1 MLYTSYMN
9 KKYLIELIK
18 SVILS
23 KQPPEKPDEVSF
35 EEIFK
40 ISKRHHIINMIY
52 YAITKLKNKPDE
64 KLLKLWKQE
73 YSISIMRDI
82 VQKEEFSVL
91 KNVFNENAIKHIPL
105 KGFELKKLY
114 PKSDMRDMSDLDILI
129 QNKDREKVKKLL
141 EGLNYTT
148 EKYGKGKDDIYYK
161 KPVMNIEIH
170 NSLLSES
177 LIEKYPY
184 LLKLNKMEKSI
195 KLKDYTYT
203 FSKDDILIYGI
214 VHIAKHFEIAGIGI
228 KSVIDWYLYSKKNFE
243 NIDWNYVNS
252 SLEELNLNKFYQ
264 TLIDLGKVWF
274 EEKDH
279 TDLTKNFEEH
289 IFNSGA
295 YGNINDRILNNL
307 AKNNNK
313 ISLVDRIRTL
323 KKMIFPTYLVM
334 CEQYPILKTRKK
346 LLYLYYIKRIFEI
359 IFFRRKNKLKII
371 KTIFS
376 EDKSTINKRKQFYK
390 DIGLEK

>member
-1 MLYTSYMN
+1 MN

-23 KQPPEKPDEVSF
+23 KQPLEKPDEVSF

-40 ISKRHHIINMIY
+40 ISKIHNIANLVY
-52 YAITKLKNKPDE
+52 YAIAKLENKPDE
-64 KLLKLWKQE
+64 KLFKLWKKE

-82 VQKEEFSVL
+82 VQKEEFSIL
-91 KNVFNENAIKHIPL
+91 KKVFNENAIKHIPL
-105 KGFELKKLY
+105 KGFELKILY

-141 EGLNYTT
+141 EELNYTT
-148 EKYGKGKDDIYYK
+148 EEYGKGKDDIYYK
-161 KPVMNIEIH
+161 KPIMNLEIH
-170 NSLLSES
+170 NNLFEENNEKMNSYFLSLS
-177 LIEKYPY
+177 
-184 LLKLNKMEKSI
+184 KMEKCI
-195 KLKDYTYT
+195 KEQEYLYI
-203 FSKDDILIYGI
+203 FSKEDFLIYGI
-214 VHIAKHFEIAGIGI
+214 SHVAKHFKGAGTGI

-274 EEKDH
+274 EEKEH
-279 TDLTKNFEEH
+279 ASLTKNFEEY
-289 IFNSGA
+289 IFNSGV
-295 YGNINDRILNNL
+295 YGNINDRILNTL
-307 AKNNNK
+307 VKNSNK

-323 KKMIFPTYLVM
+323 KKMTFPTYLVM

-346 LLYLYYIKRIFEI
+346 LLYLYNF
-359 IFFRRKNKLKII
+359 
-371 KTIFS
+371 
-376 EDKSTINKRKQFYK
+376 
-390 DIGLEK
+390 

>member
-1 MLYTSYMN
+1 MN

-23 KQPPEKPDEVSF
+23 KQPPEKPNEVSF

-40 ISKRHHIINMIY
+40 ISKKHHITNMIY
-52 YAITKLKNKPDE
+52 YAIIKLKNKPDE

-91 KNVFNENAIKHIPL
+91 KNVFNENGIKYIPL

-141 EGLNYTT
+141 EGLSYTT

-161 KPVMNIEIH
+161 KPIMNVEIH
-170 NSLLSES
+170 NSLLPES

-195 KLKDYTYT
+195 KIKDYTYS

-214 VHIAKHFEIAGIGI
+214 VHIAKHFEIAGTGI
-228 KSVIDWYLYSKKNFE
+228 KSVIDWYLYSKKNFK
-243 NIDWNYVNS
+243 NIDWNYVNN

-274 EEKDH
+274 EEKSH

-323 KKMIFPTYLVM
+323 KKMTFPTYLVM

-376 EDKSTINKRKQFYK
+376 EDKSTISKRKQFYK

>member
-1 MLYTSYMN
+1 MN

-18 SVILS
+18 NVILS

-35 EEIFK
+35 EELFRIA
-40 ISKRHHIINMIY
+40 KRHQIVNLVY
-52 YAITKLKNKPDE
+52 YAIAKLKNKPDE

-82 VQKEEFSVL
+82 IQKEEFSIL
-91 KNVFNENAIKHIPL
+91 KNIFNENAIKHIPL

-129 QNKDREKVKKLL
+129 KNKDREKVKKLL

-170 NSLLSES
+170 NTLFEENNQKMNNYFLSLS
-177 LIEKYPY
+177 
-184 LLKLNKMEKSI
+184 KMEKCI
-195 KLKDYTYT
+195 KKQEYLYI
-203 FSKDDILIYGI
+203 FSKEDTLIYGI
-214 VHIAKHFEIAGIGI
+214 SHIAKHFKGAGTGI

-243 NIDWNYVNS
+243 NIDWNYVNN

-274 EEKDH
+274 EEKSH
-279 TDLTKNFEEH
+279 TDLTKNFEEY
-289 IFNSGA
+289 IFNSGV
-295 YGNINDRILNNL
+295 YGNINDRILNSL
-307 AKNNNK
+307 AKNSNK
-313 ISLVDRIRTL
+313 ISLIDRIKTL
-323 KKMIFPTYLVM
+323 KKMTFPTYLVM

-376 EDKSTINKRKQFYK
+376 EDKSTISKRKQFYK

>member
-1 MLYTSYMN
+1 MN

-40 ISKRHHIINMIY
+40 ISKIHNIANLVY
-52 YAITKLKNKPDE
+52 YAVAKLENKPDE

-82 VQKEEFSVL
+82 VQKEEFSIL
-91 KNVFNENAIKHIPL
+91 KNVFNENAIKHILL
-105 KGFELKKLY
+105 KGFELKRLY
-114 PKSDMRDMSDLDILI
+114 LKSDMRDMSDLDILI

-141 EGLNYTT
+141 EKLNYTT

-161 KPVMNIEIH
+161 KPIMNIEIH
-170 NSLLSES
+170 NSLLPES

-195 KLKDYTYT
+195 KIKDYTYT

-214 VHIAKHFEIAGIGI
+214 VHIAKHFEIAGTGI

-274 EEKDH
+274 EEKSH

-295 YGNINDRILNNL
+295 YGNINDKILNNL
-307 AKNNNK
+307 AKNNNN

-323 KKMIFPTYLVM
+323 KKMTFPTYLVM

-376 EDKSTINKRKQFYK
+376 EDKSTISKRKQFYK

>member
-1 MLYTSYMN
+1 MN

-23 KQPPEKPDEVSF
+23 KQPPEKPNEVSF

-40 ISKRHHIINMIY
+40 ISKKHHITNMIY
-52 YAITKLKNKPDE
+52 YAIVKLKNKPDE

-141 EGLNYTT
+141 EGLSYTT

-161 KPVMNIEIH
+161 KPIMNIEIH
-170 NSLLSES
+170 NSLLPES

-195 KLKDYTYT
+195 KIKDYTYS

-214 VHIAKHFEIAGIGI
+214 VHIAKHFEIAGTGI

-274 EEKDH
+274 EEKSH

-323 KKMIFPTYLVM
+323 KKMTFPTYLVM

-376 EDKSTINKRKQFYK
+376 EDKSTISKRKQFYK

>member
-1 MLYTSYMN
+1 MN

-23 KQPPEKPDEVSF
+23 KQPPEKPNEVSF

-40 ISKRHHIINMIY
+40 ISKKHHITNMIY
-52 YAITKLKNKPDE
+52 YAIVKLKNKPDE

-105 KGFELKKLY
+105 KGFELKRLY

-141 EGLNYTT
+141 EGLSYTT

-161 KPVMNIEIH
+161 KPIMNIEIH
-170 NSLLSES
+170 NTLFEESNKKMNSYFLSLS
-177 LIEKYPY
+177 
-184 LLKLNKMEKSI
+184 KMERCI
-195 KLKDYTYT
+195 KEQEYLYI
-203 FSKDDILIYGI
+203 FSKEDFLIYGI
-214 VHIAKHFEIAGIGI
+214 SHIAKHFKGAGTGI

-323 KKMIFPTYLVM
+323 KKMTFPTYLVM

-376 EDKSTINKRKQFYK
+376 EDKSTISKRKQFYK

>member
-1 MLYTSYMN
+1 MN

-23 KQPPEKPDEVSF
+23 KQPLEKPDEVSF

-40 ISKRHHIINMIY
+40 ISKKHHITNMIY
-52 YAITKLKNKPDE
+52 YAIIKLKNKPDE

-141 EGLNYTT
+141 EGLSYTT

-161 KPVMNIEIH
+161 KPIMNIEIH
-170 NSLLSES
+170 NSLLPES

-195 KLKDYTYT
+195 KIKDYTYS

-214 VHIAKHFEIAGIGI
+214 VHIAKHFEIAGTGI
-228 KSVIDWYLYSKKNFE
+228 KSVIDWYLYSKKNFK

-274 EEKDH
+274 EEKSH

-323 KKMIFPTYLVM
+323 KKMTFPTYLVM

-376 EDKSTINKRKQFYK
+376 EDKSTISKRKQFYK

>member
-1 MLYTSYMN
+1 MN

-23 KQPPEKPDEVSF
+23 KQPPEKPNEVSF

-40 ISKRHHIINMIY
+40 ISKKHHITNMIY
-52 YAITKLKNKPDE
+52 YAIIKLKNKPDE

-141 EGLNYTT
+141 EGLSYTT

-161 KPVMNIEIH
+161 KPIMNIEIH
-170 NSLLSES
+170 NSLLPES

-195 KLKDYTYT
+195 KIKDYTYS

-214 VHIAKHFEIAGIGI
+214 VHIAKHFEIAGTGI
-228 KSVIDWYLYSKKNFE
+228 KSVIDWYLYSKKNFK

-274 EEKDH
+274 EEKSH

-323 KKMIFPTYLVM
+323 KKMTFPTYLVM

-376 EDKSTINKRKQFYK
+376 EDKSTISKRKQFYK

>member
-1 MLYTSYMN
+1 MN

-23 KQPPEKPDEVSF
+23 KQPPEKPNEVSF

-40 ISKRHHIINMIY
+40 ISKKHHITNMIY
-52 YAITKLKNKPDE
+52 YAIVKLKNKPDE

-105 KGFELKKLY
+105 KGFELKRLY

-141 EGLNYTT
+141 EGLSYTT

-161 KPVMNIEIH
+161 KPIMNIEIH
-170 NSLLSES
+170 NSLLPES

-195 KLKDYTYT
+195 KIKDYTYS

-214 VHIAKHFEIAGIGI
+214 VHIAKHFEIAGTGI
-228 KSVIDWYLYSKKNFE
+228 KSVIDWYLYSKKNFK

-274 EEKDH
+274 EEKSH

-323 KKMIFPTYLVM
+323 KKMTFPTYLVM

-376 EDKSTINKRKQFYK
+376 EDKSTISKRKQFYK

>member
-1 MLYTSYMN
+1 MN

-23 KQPPEKPDEVSF
+23 KQPLEKPDEVSF

-40 ISKRHHIINMIY
+40 ISKIHNIANLVY
-52 YAITKLKNKPDE
+52 YAVAKLENKPDE

-82 VQKEEFSVL
+82 VQKEEFSIL
-91 KNVFNENAIKHIPL
+91 KNVFNENAIKHILL
-105 KGFELKKLY
+105 KGFELKRLY

-141 EGLNYTT
+141 EKLNYTT

-161 KPVMNIEIH
+161 KPIMNIEIH
-170 NSLLSES
+170 NSLLPES

-195 KLKDYTYT
+195 KIKDYTYT

-214 VHIAKHFEIAGIGI
+214 VHIAKHFEIAGTGI

-274 EEKDH
+274 EEKSH

-295 YGNINDRILNNL
+295 YGNINDKILNNL
-307 AKNNNK
+307 AKNNNN

-323 KKMIFPTYLVM
+323 KKMTFPTYLVM

-376 EDKSTINKRKQFYK
+376 EDKSTISKRKQFYK

>member
-1 MLYTSYMN
+1 MN

-23 KQPPEKPDEVSF
+23 KQPPEKPNEVSF

-40 ISKRHHIINMIY
+40 ISKKHHITNMIY
-52 YAITKLKNKPDE
+52 YAIIKLKNKPDE

-141 EGLNYTT
+141 EGLSYTT

-161 KPVMNIEIH
+161 KPIMNIEIH
-170 NSLLSES
+170 NSLLPES

-195 KLKDYTYT
+195 KIKDYTYS

-214 VHIAKHFEIAGIGI
+214 VHIAKHFEIAGTGI

-274 EEKDH
+274 EEKSH

-323 KKMIFPTYLVM
+323 KKMTFPTYLVM

-376 EDKSTINKRKQFYK
+376 EDKSTISKRKQFYK

>member
-1 MLYTSYMN
+1 MN

-23 KQPPEKPDEVSF
+23 KQPLEKPDEVSF

-40 ISKRHHIINMIY
+40 ISKKHHITNMIY
-52 YAITKLKNKPDE
+52 YAIVKLKNKPDE
-64 KLLKLWKQE
+64 KLLKLWKRE

-161 KPVMNIEIH
+161 KPIMNIEIH
-170 NSLLSES
+170 NTLFEESNKKMESYFLSLS
-177 LIEKYPY
+177 
-184 LLKLNKMEKSI
+184 KMEKCI
-195 KLKDYTYT
+195 KKQEYLYI
-203 FSKDDILIYGI
+203 FSREDSLIYGI
-214 VHIAKHFEIAGIGI
+214 VHISNHFKKSGTGI

-252 SLEELNLNKFYQ
+252 LLEELNLNKFYK

-279 TDLTKNFEEH
+279 TDLTKNMEEY
-289 IFNSGA
+289 IFNSGV
-295 YGNINDRILNNL
+295 YGNENNRILNNL
-307 AKNNNK
+307 VKNSNN

-323 KKMIFPTYLVM
+323 KKMTFPTYLVM
-334 CEQYPILKTRKK
+334 CKQYPILKIRKK

-376 EDKSTINKRKQFYK
+376 EDKSTISKRKQFYK

>member
-1 MLYTSYMN
+1 MN

-23 KQPPEKPDEVSF
+23 KQPLEKPDEVSF

-40 ISKRHHIINMIY
+40 ISKKHHITNMIY
-52 YAITKLKNKPDE
+52 YAIVKLKNKPDE
-64 KLLKLWKQE
+64 KLLKLWKRE

-141 EGLNYTT
+141 EELSYTT

-161 KPVMNIEIH
+161 KPIMNIEIH
-170 NSLLSES
+170 NSLLPES

-195 KLKDYTYT
+195 KIKDYTYS

-214 VHIAKHFEIAGIGI
+214 VHIAKHFEIAGTGI
-228 KSVIDWYLYSKKNFE
+228 KSVIDWYLYSKKNFK

-274 EEKDH
+274 EEKSH

-323 KKMIFPTYLVM
+323 KKMTFPTYLVM

-376 EDKSTINKRKQFYK
+376 EDNSTISKRKQFYK